1 MIIDDWLL
9 IIDCW
14 LLITDYWLLI
24 IDYWLLIA
32 DYWLLIADCWLLIA
46 DDWLFADL
54 APCCGNN
61 GVEELVDAD
70 SICVYRV
77 ELRIVQITIIM

>member
-1 MIIDDWLL
+1 MIIRKLIKLKQVFDLWWLMSDDWLMIIDYWLM
-9 IIDCW
+9 II
-14 LLITDYWLLI
+14 DYWLLI
-24 IDYWLLIA
+24 IDW
-32 DYWLLIADCWLLIA
+32 
-46 DDWLFADL
+46 WLFAYL
-54 APCCGNN
+54 ASCGGDD

>member
-1 MIIDDWLL
+1 MLIADDWLITDDWWL
-9 IIDCW
+9 MTDYW
-14 LLITDYWLLI
+14 LLMTDYWLLI
-24 IDYWLLIA
+24 IDYWLLIT
-32 DYWLLIADCWLLIA
+32 
-46 DDWLFADL
+46 DWLFADL

-77 ELRIVQITIIM
+77 ELRIVQITIIMQ